1 MFFFRRRPMRIRF
14 YSVRFGL
21 FRVRSS
27 TSVFGLQ
34 TEQINPTL
42 LGANPQSLREVPS
55 SRIRFYRVYRGI
67 TRVLPRVHTRTKNN
81 NNLPRVLEMA
91 YFWSSF
97 FWIRQVDRRVF
108 VFSTSR
114 ERWSNFGKR
123 TAGSVALRAKNE
135 QKLAWESQNRIWKK
149 KDRIEIGLSCY
160 QDTRLLPPKH
170 PCASPAMPCEI
181 PPS

>member
-1 MFFFRRRPMRIRF
+1 MNNIMPQADSYADPI
-14 YSVRFGL
+14 SFGSIL
-21 FRVRSS
+21 TFLRSCS
-27 TSVFGLQ
+27 FLSDKLRKPAIHFSGP
-34 TEQINPTL
+34 IYKSP
-42 LGANPQSLREVPS
+42 REVPS

-135 QKLAWESQNRIWKK
+135 QKLA
-149 KDRIEIGLSCY
+149 
-160 QDTRLLPPKH
+160 
-170 PCASPAMPCEI
+170 
-181 PPS
+181 